1 MKGIGLGGAIGALM
15 RAGYAFERVAG
26 TSVGALAGALVAA
39 GISERGLAA
48 AMARLR
54 FRRVPDRGL
63 PRIPLLSEG
72 ISLLHNGGAYEG
84 DYIHGFVRNE
94 LEALGV
100 RTFGDLRRSDPG
112 ADANLPPERSYKLVV
127 MATDVTN
134 GRLLRLPW
142 DYGLLGMHADEQ
154 LVADAVRASISIPLY
169 FDPVVVR
176 DAETGE
182 RVTLVDGGV
191 LSNYPIEI
199 FDRTDLR
206 PPRWPTFGVKVVPG
220 CRPAI
225 RSCFPGSH
233 CRRWRRSSCS
243 SGSSRRRSSATTR
256 PTSNARACGA
266 GRSPSTRAP
275 SASSS
280 STRRRSSARRWS
292 PTVRRRPR
300 RSWRRGSGRRSGASA
315 SPCRHDR
322 RARGAQRP
330 RSVTTAAS
338 PAPSARRR
346 RPWLIFP
353 DSGAKPGQL
362 PSAAT
367 ARPSIRTCGASS
379 ARPAPVGS

>member
-1 MKGIGLGGAIGALM
+1 MPDADLVLEGGGMKGIGLGGAIGALM

-26 TSVGALAGALVAA
+26 TSAGAIAGALVAA
-39 GISERGLAA
+39 GIGERGLAA

-54 FRRVPDRGL
+54 YRRVPDRGL

-84 DYIHGFVRNE
+84 DYIHGFVCDE

-112 ADANLPPERSYKLVV
+112 ADANLPPERSYALVV

-142 DYGLLGMHADEQ
+142 DYGLLGLDPDEQ
-154 LVADAVRASISIPLY
+154 SVADAVRASISIPLY

-176 DAETGE
+176 DALTGR

-220 CRPAI
+220 LPDGDPEL
-225 RSCFPGSH
+225 FPGIALPALAPVKLLE
-233 CRRWRRSSCS
+233 RVV
-243 SGSSRRRSSATTR
+243 ATAIVGHDQTYLER
-256 PTSNARACGA
+256 PC
-266 GRSPSTRAP
+266 
-275 SASSS
+275 
-280 STRRRSSARRWS
+280 
-292 PTVRRRPR
+292 VRRRTIEVDTSAVGIVEFDASEQQR
-300 RSWRRGSGRRSGASA
+300 ATVIANGSAAAQAFLGIW
-315 SPCRHDR
+315 DWDTFR
-322 RARGAQRP
+322 RACP
-330 RSVTTAAS
+330 DVPTA
-338 PAPSARRR
+338 
-346 RPWLIFP
+346 
-353 DSGAKPGQL
+353 
-362 PSAAT
+362 
-367 ARPSIRTCGASS
+367 
-379 ARPAPVGS
+379 